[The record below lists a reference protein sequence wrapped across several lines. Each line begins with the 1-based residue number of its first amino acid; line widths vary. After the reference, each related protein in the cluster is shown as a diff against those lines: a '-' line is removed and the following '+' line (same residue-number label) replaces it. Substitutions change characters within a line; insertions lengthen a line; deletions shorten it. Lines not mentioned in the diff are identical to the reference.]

1 MTKSASIVL
10 SVATAAAVGACVGLI
25 GLTAITAT
33 ANAQSVS
40 SSTDYTADQGTKTT
54 ETGVKPDTKQPNGA
68 PNGETA
74 EPRDTSPYNPYSP
87 KTARPKPKSDDND
100 RIAEPDQPKAKP
112 RIVEPDQQK
121 AKPRIA
127 EPQQPAKPKKR
138 VAAVAQPDSEIVKEP
153 KRYKKRIRK
162 SRRHRKSSHRR
173 RYSRRSRSGMPAPGY
188 EGFDGPGVYCSYRRE
203 PWRKCF
209 NNRYGEYQCRTVG
222 WRRIQYC
229 Y

>member
-1 MTKSASIVL
+1 MTKSANIVL

-25 GLTAITAT
+25 GLTAVTAT
-33 ANAQSVS
+33 ANAQVVASG
-40 SSTDYTADQGTKTT
+40 TDYTGDQGTKTT
-54 ETGVKPDTKQPNGA
+54 ETGIKPETKQPSGTPTGGTKA
-68 PNGETA
+68 PRNTN
-74 EPRDTSPYNPYSP
+74 PYSPYSP
-87 KTARPKPKSDDND
+87 KTARPQPKGDSD
-100 RIAEPDQPKAKP
+100 RIAEPAEPKTKP
-112 RIVEPDQQK
+112 RIVEPQK
-121 AKPRIA
+121 P
-127 EPQQPAKPKKR
+127 EKPKKR
-138 VAAVAQPDSEIVKEP
+138 VAAVAQPDSDIVKQP

-162 SRRHRKSSHRR
+162 TRRHRKSSRRR
-173 RYSRRSRSGMPAPGY
+173 RYSRRSRSRMPAPGY